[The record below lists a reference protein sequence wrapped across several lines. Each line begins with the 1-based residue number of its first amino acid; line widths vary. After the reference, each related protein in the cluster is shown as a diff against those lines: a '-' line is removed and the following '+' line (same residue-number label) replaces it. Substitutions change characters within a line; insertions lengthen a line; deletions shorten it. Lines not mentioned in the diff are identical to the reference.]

1 MITNLHHVA
10 ILTSNIE
17 DAVQFY
23 TNLLGCQ
30 SPRIAEVDRPGVK
43 LKSAM
48 LPIGPTGDTYLQL
61 IEPSEGPGVAE
72 LERGGEGTLFEVGF
86 QVDEIEATHDQMD
99 AREISPQGLAGD
111 SIEGKYIESKF
122 GNRYFFLPKD
132 KTRGTRLEFVQ
143 VINK

>member
-10 ILTSNIE
+10 ILTSNME
-17 DAVQFY
+17 DAIEYY
-23 TNLLGCQ
+23 TNLLGGQ
-30 SPRIAEVDRPGVK
+30 MPRIAEVDRPGVK

-48 LPIGPTGDTYLQL
+48 LPIGASGETYLQL

-86 QVDEIEATHDQMD
+86 QVDDIEAFNDQLD
-99 AREISPQGLAGD
+99 ARNIRPQGLAEE
-111 SIEGKYIESKF
+111 SIKDKYIESKF

>member
-17 DAVQFY
+17 DAIQFY

-72 LERGGEGTLFEVGF
+72 LERGGEGTLFEVGI
-86 QVDEIEATHDQMD
+86 QVDDIADLHDQMD
-99 AREISPQGLAGD
+99 AREIRPQDLAGD
-111 SIEGKYIESKF
+111 SIEDKFIESNF

>member
-10 ILTSNIE
+10 ILTSNVE
-17 DAVQFY
+17 DAIQFY
-23 TNLLGCQ
+23 TSLLGCQ

-61 IEPSEGPGVAE
+61 IEPSEGPGLAE
-72 LERGGEGTLFEVGF
+72 LERGGEGTLFEVGI
-86 QVDEIEATHDQMD
+86 QVDDIADLHDQMD
-99 AREISPQGLAGD
+99 AREIRPQDLAGV
-111 SIEGKYIESKF
+111 SIEDKFIESKF

>member
-17 DAVQFY
+17 DAIEY
-23 TNLLGCQ
+23 YANLLGCQ

-86 QVDEIEATHDQMD
+86 QVDDLADLHDEMD
-99 AREISPQGLAGD
+99 AREIIPQDLAGD
-111 SIEGKYIESKF
+111 SIEDKFIESKF

>member
-17 DAVQFY
+17 EAIQFY
-23 TNLLGCQ
+23 ANLLGCQ

-61 IEPSEGPGVAE
+61 IEPSEGPGVPE

-86 QVDEIEATHDQMD
+86 QVDDLADLHGQMD
-99 AREISPQGLAGD
+99 AREIRPQDLAGD
-111 SIEGKYIESKF
+111 SIEDKFIESKF

>member
-17 DAVQFY
+17 DAIEYY
-23 TNLLGCQ
+23 TNLLGGQ
-30 SPRIAEVDRPGVK
+30 TPRIAEVDRPGLK

-48 LPIGPTGDTYLQL
+48 LPIGSSGDTYLQL
-61 IEPSEGPGVAE
+61 IEPLEGPGVAE
-72 LERGGEGTLFEVGF
+72 LEHGGEGTLFEVGF
-86 QVDEIEATHDQMD
+86 QVEDIEAFHGQMD
-99 AREISPQGLAGD
+99 ARNIRPQGLAGD
-111 SIEGKYIESKF
+111 SITGKYVESKF
-122 GNRYFFLPKD
+122 GNRYFFLPKE

>member
-17 DAVQFY
+17 DAIQFY

-86 QVDEIEATHDQMD
+86 QVDDIADLHDQMD
-99 AREISPQGLAGD
+99 AREIRPQDLAGD
-111 SIEGKYIESKF
+111 SIEDKFIESKF

>member
-17 DAVQFY
+17 EAIQFY

-86 QVDEIEATHDQMD
+86 QVDDLADLHGQMD
-99 AREISPQGLAGD
+99 AREIRPQDLAGD
-111 SIEGKYIESKF
+111 SIEDKFIESKF

>member
-1 MITNLHHVA
+1 LHHIA

-17 DAVQFY
+17 DAIQFY

-86 QVDEIEATHDQMD
+86 QVDDIADLHDQMD
-99 AREISPQGLAGD
+99 AREIRPQDLAGD
-111 SIEGKYIESKF
+111 SIDDKIIESKF

>member
-17 DAVQFY
+17 DAIQFY

-48 LPIGPTGDTYLQL
+48 LPIGPTGDTYIQL

-86 QVDEIEATHDQMD
+86 QVDDLADLHDQMD
-99 AREISPQGLAGD
+99 VREIRPQDLAGD
-111 SIEGKYIESKF
+111 SIEDKFIESKF

>member
-17 DAVQFY
+17 DAIQFY

-86 QVDEIEATHDQMD
+86 QVDDLADLHDQMD
-99 AREISPQGLAGD
+99 VREIRPQDLAGD
-111 SIEGKYIESKF
+111 SIEDKFIESKF

>member
-10 ILTSNIE
+10 ILTSNME
-17 DAVQFY
+17 DAIEYY
-23 TNLLGCQ
+23 TNLLGGQ
-30 SPRIAEVDRPGVK
+30 NPRVAEVDRPGVK

-48 LPIGPTGDTYLQL
+48 LPIGPSGDTYLQL

-72 LERGGEGTLFEVGF
+72 LARGGEGTLFEVGF
-86 QVDEIEATHDQMD
+86 QVDEIEAFHDQMD
-99 AREISPQGLAGD
+99 AKNIRPHGLAGE

>member
-10 ILTSNIE
+10 ILTSNME
-17 DAVQFY
+17 DAIEYY
-23 TNLLGCQ
+23 TNLLGGQ
-30 SPRIAEVDRPGVK
+30 MPRIAEVDRPGVK

-48 LPIGPTGDTYLQL
+48 LPIGPSGETYLQL

-86 QVDEIEATHDQMD
+86 QVEDIEAYHDQMD
-99 AREISPQGLAGD
+99 ARGIKPLDLAGD
-111 SIEGKYIESKF
+111 SIEDKYIESKF
-122 GNRYFFLPKD
+122 GNRYFFLPKNY
-132 KTRGTRLEFVQ
+132 TRGTRLEFVQ

>member
-17 DAVQFY
+17 DAIQFY

-86 QVDEIEATHDQMD
+86 QVDDLADLHDQMD
-99 AREISPQGLAGD
+99 AREIRPQDLAGD
-111 SIEGKYIESKF
+111 SIEDKFIESKF

-132 KTRGTRLEFVQ
+132 KTRGARLEFVQ

>member
-17 DAVQFY
+17 DAIQFY

-61 IEPSEGPGVAE
+61 IEPSEGPGMAE

-86 QVDEIEATHDQMD
+86 QVDDIADLHGQMD
-99 AREISPQGLAGD
+99 AREIRPQDLAGD
-111 SIEGKYIESKF
+111 SIEDKFIESKF

>member
-17 DAVQFY
+17 DAIQFY

-86 QVDEIEATHDQMD
+86 QVDDLADLHDQMD
-99 AREISPQGLAGD
+99 AREIRPQGLAGD
-111 SIEGKYIESKF
+111 SIGGKFIESKF

>member
-17 DAVQFY
+17 EAIQFY
-23 TNLLGCQ
+23 TNLLGGQ

-86 QVDEIEATHDQMD
+86 QVDDLADLHDQMD
-99 AREISPQGLAGD
+99 AREIRPQDLAGD
-111 SIEGKYIESKF
+111 SIEDKFIESKF

>member
-17 DAVQFY
+17 DAIQFY

-48 LPIGPTGDTYLQL
+48 LPIGPTGDTYLQI

-86 QVDEIEATHDQMD
+86 QVDDLADLHDQMD
-99 AREISPQGLAGD
+99 AREIRPQDLAGD
-111 SIEGKYIESKF
+111 SIEDKFIESKF

>member
-23 TNLLGCQ
+23 TNLLGGQ

-86 QVDEIEATHDQMD
+86 QVDDLADLHDQMD
-99 AREISPQGLAGD
+99 AREIRPQDLAGD
-111 SIEGKYIESKF
+111 SIEDKFIESKF

-132 KTRGTRLEFVQ
+132 ITRGTRLEFVQ

>member
-10 ILTSNIE
+10 ILTSNME
-17 DAVQFY
+17 DAIEYY
-23 TNLLGCQ
+23 TNLLGGQ
-30 SPRIAEVDRPGVK
+30 MPRIAEVDRPGVK

-48 LPIGPTGDTYLQL
+48 LPIGPSGETYLQL

-86 QVDEIEATHDQMD
+86 QVDDIEAFNDQLD
-99 AREISPQGLAGD
+99 ARNIRPQGLAEE
-111 SIEGKYIESKF
+111 SIKDKYIESKF

>member
-17 DAVQFY
+17 EAIQFY

-86 QVDEIEATHDQMD
+86 QVDDIADLHGQMD
-99 AREISPQGLAGD
+99 AREIRPQDLAGD
-111 SIEGKYIESKF
+111 SIDDKFIESKF

>member
-1 MITNLHHVA
+1 MITNLHHIA

-17 DAVQFY
+17 DAIQFY

-86 QVDEIEATHDQMD
+86 QVDDIADLHDQMD
-99 AREISPQGLAGD
+99 AREIRPQDLAGD
-111 SIEGKYIESKF
+111 SIDDKFIESKF